1 MLLTAALSVLGV
13 TTGALAARM
22 AELQVIL
29 IAVSAAS
36 LGVAHYVAYRRGGAG
51 QRRQRILLW
60 SATVLSI
67 GLWVVPAMLR

>member
-13 TTGALAARM
+13 TTGALAARV

-29 IAVSAAS
+29 IPVSAVSI
-36 LGVAHYVAYRRGGAG
+36 GIAHYVAYRRGGAG

-60 SATVLSI
+60 SATVLSV
-67 GLWVVPAMLR
+67 GLWVVPALLR